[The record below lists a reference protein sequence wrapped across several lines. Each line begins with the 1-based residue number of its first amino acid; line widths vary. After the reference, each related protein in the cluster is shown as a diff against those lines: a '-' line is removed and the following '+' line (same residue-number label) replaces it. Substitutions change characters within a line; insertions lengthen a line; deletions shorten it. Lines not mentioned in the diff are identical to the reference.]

1 MRTIMSLPP
10 QQFIIMQRRAYLA
23 SFGLV
28 TGTALAGC
36 SSSTGGNNSSNGSG
50 GNSGS
55 GGSDSTEASGDS
67 DSTEASG
74 DSESTEASGDSDS
87 TEASG
92 DSEGTEMDEGEATE
106 TESSADSDGES
117 GQVSLDEKDVVDGV
131 TLDSSEWYNEDF
143 STGIRGELTTEQD
156 FDFLFINAKIY
167 DSDDTRIGEGSDSSS
182 DVPSGETV
190 KFDCI
195 LAPDDP
201 DAVASYD
208 LEITPDA

>member
-1 MRTIMSLPP
+1 
-10 QQFIIMQRRAYLA
+10 MQRRAYLA
-23 SFGLV
+23 TLGLV

-50 GNSGS
+50 GNSS
-55 GGSDSTEASGDS
+55 NGGSDSTEASGDSGPTEASGDS

-74 DSESTEASGDSDS
+74 DSED
-87 TEASG
+87 
-92 DSEGTEMDEGEATE
+92 TEMDEGEATE
-106 TESSADSDGES
+106 SEGEATDTESNGDSDGGS
-117 GQVSLDEKDVVDGV
+117 GQVTLDEKEIVDGV

-167 DSDDTRIGEGSDSSS
+167 DSDDTRIGEGSDSSQ